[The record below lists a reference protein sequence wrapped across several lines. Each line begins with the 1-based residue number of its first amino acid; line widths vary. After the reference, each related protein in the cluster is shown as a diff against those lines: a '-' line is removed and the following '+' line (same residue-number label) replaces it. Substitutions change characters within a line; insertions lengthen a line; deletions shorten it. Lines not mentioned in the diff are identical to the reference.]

1 MSARP
6 ALRTIVRL
14 ALPLALFALTLAV
27 IALLLGEHADI
38 INRTMSGGGSA
49 GDLGKVRKVV
59 ADIKGPANVT
69 FGSLV
74 PLGIL
79 AGGALLAFGNRK
91 GVQLLATSAAAGAV
105 VLLGNGVA
113 A

>member
-6 ALRTIVRL
+6 ALRAIGRV
-14 ALPLALFALTLAV
+14 ALPLALFALTLTV
-27 IALLLGEHADI
+27 IALLLGDHADI
-38 INRTMSGGGSA
+38 IKKTMSGGGSA
-49 GDLGKVRKVV
+49 GDLKKVTDVV
-59 ADIKGPANVT
+59 GNIKGPANVT

-91 GVQLLATSAAAGAV
+91 GVQLIATSAAAGAV
-105 VLLGNGVA
+105 VLLANGVA

>member
-6 ALRTIVRL
+6 ALQTIVRV
-14 ALPLALFALTLAV
+14 ALPLALFALSLAV
-27 IALLLGEHADI
+27 IVLVLGEHADI
-38 INRTMSGGGSA
+38 IKKTMSGGGSA
-49 GDLGKVRKVV
+49 GDLKKVTDVV
-59 ADIKGPANVT
+59 SNVKGPANVT

-79 AGGALLAFGNRK
+79 GGGALMAFGQRK
-91 GVQLLATSAAAGAV
+91 GIQLMATSAGAGAI
-105 VLLGNGVA
+105 VLLANGIA